1 MFHIRNCILP
11 NSRLHIQHF
20 AVPLISFEEYFLVSI
35 AMVTFIFLATLL
47 SLAVTSI
54 DAVQANPRNHY
65 ELLGLLR
72 DCPRSEVRRSFRKLA
87 LLHHPDKT
95 KDPNAQRRFI
105 RIAAAYET
113 LNDKTLRHQY
123 DAMIG
128 ANGIDVN
135 YMKDDE
141 SSQSTQGE
149 STSSQQSEDM
159 RDFDYEAFFKKF
171 DDVLREHAETHLDAL
186 KQRGIDT
193 GGVAEHL
200 KQHLQ
205 DHLRLHREATGDGL
219 VQSNQDSHAG
229 NKKYRPREDIILD
242 GLFEDVVP
250 DEELV
255 MDHLAALQTGSFQ
268 GSGGKKCT
276 TKVIESDGKVETV
289 TECVE
294 MHEN

>member
-105 RIAAAYET
+105 RIAA
-113 LNDKTLRHQY
+113 
-123 DAMIG
+123 
-128 ANGIDVN
+128 
-135 YMKDDE
+135 
-141 SSQSTQGE
+141 
-149 STSSQQSEDM
+149 
-159 RDFDYEAFFKKF
+159 
-171 DDVLREHAETHLDAL
+171 
-186 KQRGIDT
+186 
-193 GGVAEHL
+193 
-200 KQHLQ
+200 
-205 DHLRLHREATGDGL
+205 GL
-219 VQSNQDSHAG
+219 YV
-229 NKKYRPREDIILD
+229 
-242 GLFEDVVP
+242 
-250 DEELV
+250 
-255 MDHLAALQTGSFQ
+255 
-268 GSGGKKCT
+268 
-276 TKVIESDGKVETV
+276 
-289 TECVE
+289 
-294 MHEN
+294 